1 MACCVDHL
9 SIACKDGSP
18 LSADSDEDA
27 ADPSGA
33 VESGTE
39 EPARKRVKI
48 DVIYP
53 CAVGVRDDPY
63 YAADLVDG
71 AVKWSRIEQNRAD
84 AARPA
89 PSMPPPPPPPPGH
102 SIPPPPPPQTPASSS
117 RHSDTTTQVQ
127 II

>member
-1 MACCVDHL
+1 MAFCVDHL

-18 LSADSDEDA
+18 LSVGSDEDA

-53 CAVGVRDDPY
+53 GAVGVRDDPY

-71 AVKWSRIEQNRAD
+71 AVMAD
-84 AARPA
+84 VARPA

-102 SIPPPPPPQTPASSS
+102 SIPPPPPPQTPACSAG
-117 RHSDTTTQVQ
+117 HNDTPTQVQ

>member
-1 MACCVDHL
+1 MSITF
-9 SIACKDGSP
+9 SIACQDHISP
-18 LSADSDEDA
+18 LSVDSDGDDEIKEPAPKRVKFEA

-33 VESGTE
+33 
-39 EPARKRVKI
+39 A
-48 DVIYP
+48 DFLD
-53 CAVGVRDDPY
+53 GV
-63 YAADLVDG
+63 
-71 AVKWSRIEQNRAD
+71 VKWSRIEQNRAD

-117 RHSDTTTQVQ
+117 GQSDPTTQVQ